1 MREGTNKDQS
11 RSGLK
16 GSLMKSRR
24 SAFILFI
31 MVLALVFG
39 VVSQLSAQESTL
51 DKVLKAG
58 KLTVAVFTD
67 VPPIGFLDEKNQ
79 PTGIDVDV
87 ATAMAKALNVKLE
100 FVSTTNANRIPY
112 LLSNKVDCV
121 VASFTMNP
129 ERRKVIEYSN
139 VYFRGGAILVVNSK
153 NSKSVAVK
161 STADLKGK
169 TIAVSK
175 GSFNDEVITAI
186 AGKTAKEI
194 IRFENVSD
202 LYQSLKAGKVEAIV
216 EDVVLAGYMTKNDYP
231 EFKVTGDLLS
241 NDLQGIGVRRGDQ
254 IWLNWINGFLLDLC
268 SSGQMKDICAK
279 YGVTYSQVN
288 FAY

>member
-1 MREGTNKDQS
+1 
-11 RSGLK
+11 
-16 GSLMKSRR
+16 MKSRR

>member
-1 MREGTNKDQS
+1 
-11 RSGLK
+11 
-16 GSLMKSRR
+16 MKRR
-24 SAFILFI
+24 QFIT
-31 MVLALVFG
+31 VLALVLLAFAVGG
-39 VVSQLSAQESTL
+39 VAQVGAQESTL

-87 ATAMAKALNVKLE
+87 ARAMAAALGVKLD

-112 LLSNKVDCV
+112 LLTNKVDCV

-139 VYFRGGAILVVNSK
+139 VYFRGGAILVVNGK
-153 NSKSVAVK
+153 NAKSAEIK

-175 GSFNDEVITAI
+175 GSFNDEIITKI

-202 LYQSLKAGKVEAIV
+202 LYQSLKIGKADAIV
-216 EDVVLAGYMTKNDYP
+216 EDVVLAGYMTKTDYP

-254 IWLNWINGFLLDLC
+254 IWINWINGFLLDLC
-268 SSGQMKDICAK
+268 SSGQMADICAK
-279 YGVTYSQVN
+279 YGVAYSQVN
-288 FAY
+288 FPY

>member
-1 MREGTNKDQS
+1 
-11 RSGLK
+11 
-16 GSLMKSRR
+16 MKCRR
-24 SAFILFI
+24 PAFVLFVA
-31 MVLALVFG
+31 VLALIIG
-39 VVSQLSAQESTL
+39 GVSQLTAQESTL

-58 KLTVAVFTD
+58 KLTVAVFSD

-87 ATAMAKALNVKLE
+87 ATAMAKALGVKIE
-100 FVSTTNANRIPY
+100 FVATTNANRIPY
-112 LLSNKVDCV
+112 LLTNKVDCV

-153 NSKSVAVK
+153 SAQSANIK
-161 STADLKGK
+161 TIGDLKGK
-169 TIAVSK
+169 SIAVSK
-175 GSFNDEVITAI
+175 GSFNDEIITGL
-186 AGKTAKEI
+186 AGNTAKSI
-194 IRFENVSD
+194 VRFENVSD
-202 LYQSLKAGKVEAIV
+202 LYQSLKSGKVDAMV
-216 EDVVLAGYMTKNDYP
+216 EDVVLAGYMTKTQYP
-231 EFKVTGDLLS
+231 ELKVAGNLLS

-254 IWLNWINGFLLDLC
+254 IWLNWINGFLMDLC

-288 FAY
+288 FPY